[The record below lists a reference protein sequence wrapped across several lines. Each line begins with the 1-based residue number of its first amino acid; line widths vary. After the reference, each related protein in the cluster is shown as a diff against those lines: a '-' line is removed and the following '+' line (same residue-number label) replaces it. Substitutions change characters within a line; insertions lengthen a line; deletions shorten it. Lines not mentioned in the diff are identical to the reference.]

1 MDITE
6 KIDDFYTNLE
16 NIDVEYD
23 EQLFERALNVIID
36 LNPEILE
43 EEQLDE
49 IESILSDIELYGEED
64 ITEVKLA
71 KKSSAEKRRMSKSFY
86 RKNKAKV
93 KVKRKKFKKSA
104 AGKKRIRKT
113 KQMAKSG
120 KTATGRKK
128 VRYH

>member
-1 MDITE
+1 MDITK
-6 KIDDFYTNLE
+6 KIDDFYTNISD
-16 NIDVEYD
+16 IDVEYD
-23 EQLFERALNVIID
+23 ELLFERALNIIID
-36 LNPEILE
+36 LDPEILE

-71 KKSSAEKRRMSKSFY
+71 KKSSAEKRRMSKKFY

-104 AGKKRIRKT
+104 AGKKRVRKT